1 MPTQNRAGQAFR
13 LAAQAVSRSRD
24 SAFGVFYRRLKAR
37 LGPQQAM
44 VATAH
49 KIARAFYHILK
60 HRTPFHDMG
69 GEEYER
75 RARERELKNLEKR
88 AAKLGCV
95 VVKNPAVEA
104 LAGSF

>member
-1 MPTQNRAGQAFR
+1 M
-13 LAAQAVSRSRD
+13 
-24 SAFGVFYRRLKAR
+24 KAR
-37 LGPQQAM
+37 LGAKQAI

-60 HRTPFHDMG
+60 HRTPFHDLG

-75 RARERELKNLEKR
+75 RAREREVKNLHKR
-88 AAKLGCV
+88 AAKLGLTV
-95 VVKNPAVEA
+95 VEMSPATT